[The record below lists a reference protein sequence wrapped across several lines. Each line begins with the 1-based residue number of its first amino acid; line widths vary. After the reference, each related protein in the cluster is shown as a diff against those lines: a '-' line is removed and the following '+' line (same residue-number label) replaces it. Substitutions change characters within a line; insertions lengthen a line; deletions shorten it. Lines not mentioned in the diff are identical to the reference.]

1 MTEYLSLPDEIQE
14 VINEFEDMHNEIE
27 DAVGGPSALGSVMD
41 QAGDVLFDL
50 VC

>member
-27 DAVGGPSALGSVMD
+27 DAVGGLTVNRTLCLG
-41 QAGDVLFDL
+41 
-50 VC
+50 VCH